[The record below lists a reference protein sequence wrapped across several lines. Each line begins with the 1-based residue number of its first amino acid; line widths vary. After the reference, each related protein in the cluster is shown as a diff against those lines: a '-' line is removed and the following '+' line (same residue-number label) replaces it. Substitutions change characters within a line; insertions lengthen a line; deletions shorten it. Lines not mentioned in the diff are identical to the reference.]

1 MVKGL
6 RMLEFCRNCPTFA
19 SCTEICK
26 ALERHLREGEGAN
39 EQEIPVSQLTDD
51 KRGSDYDGETSPINP
66 SELLDKKRKIDPA
79 ASYKNDTPQEIDW
92 AKDDRPP
99 SNIFVSDFN
108 LLRRHIYMRVRNIK
122 QRMRFYAFLNCAKI
136 IEIARRANTTR
147 QNIHKQFNRICY
159 RVAKSIAQSA
169 PSDRVYTPARLKKK
183 YQELKP
189 TP

>member
-1 MVKGL
+1 
-6 RMLEFCRNCPTFA
+6 
-19 SCTEICK
+19 
-26 ALERHLREGEGAN
+26 
-39 EQEIPVSQLTDD
+39 
-51 KRGSDYDGETSPINP
+51 
-66 SELLDKKRKIDPA
+66 
-79 ASYKNDTPQEIDW
+79 
-92 AKDDRPP
+92 
-99 SNIFVSDFN
+99 
-108 LLRRHIYMRVRNIK
+108 MRVRNIK